1 MGVKYGWK
9 MILGLNV
16 VTAILS
22 ATELFSIFTR
32 PVKEPV
38 SESSDDGDEP
48 MTFEGMHR
56 DWLDDRE
63 PPSDIE
69 CPSSSDDNDANENNP
84 TDHVNIEDI
93 RYIYVDVLGCFYPE
107 ILRCCSGSNPDEPL
121 NLYPLIHMIEGMFPT
136 GPTWMVIDGMACDTQ
151 MHIRNTHPNTHII
164 GIDLGAE
171 CMFAA
176 VAYNPDD
183 PAHLQTLAV
192 RTKSI
197 TEPERLF
204 RSWLQLTKPE
214 RLVGIERQC
223 TKSADDGW
231 PAFMKAFVIA
241 YDELHCHYGGKCYM
255 KRSWDAAKAKQGEM
269 DRALEGLV
277 RMVGE
282 TMGNKLPDKKKVIVA
297 IGLGEFETTNSRHI
311 GFTRVH
317 VVEGTLRGKQ

>member
-1 MGVKYGWK
+1 METRKAFMK
-9 MILGLNV
+9 IKEKGL
-16 VTAILS
+16 LLHH
-22 ATELFSIFTR
+22 LFKIDRRFLRKSHF
-32 PVKEPV
+32 V
-38 SESSDDGDEP
+38 SETSNTRFVRTPSFSTNGAVLSLLYIDL
-48 MTFEGMHR
+48 TSAQ
-56 DWLDDRE
+56 
-63 PPSDIE
+63 PPKN
-69 CPSSSDDNDANENNP
+69 PKAQDAINLP
-84 TDHVNIEDI
+84 NIQ
-93 RYIYVDVLGCFYPE
+93 
-107 ILRCCSGSNPDEPL
+107 
-121 NLYPLIHMIEGMFPT
+121 
-136 GPTWMVIDGMACDTQ
+136 TQ
-151 MHIRNTHPNTHII
+151 MHIRNTHLNAHII
-164 GIDLGAE
+164 GIDLGVE
-171 CMFAA
+171 GMFAA

-192 RTKSI
+192 RTKSM

-241 YDELHCHYGGKCYM
+241 YDELHCHYGGKSYM

-297 IGLGEFETTNSRHI
+297 IGLGEFETKNSRHI
-311 GFTRVH
+311 GFTRYLIRKLKPLGYTIVG
-317 VVEGTLRGKQ
+317 VDEYYTSQKCPCCGG